1 MSVTNPTE
9 KSFQR
14 DKFFWVVALQT
25 AIVNFYLGG
34 FGPAQSLLRA
44 DQKTSLT
51 IAGLHGTAMGI
62 ASICAGWANPQL
74 AHRFGRNKA
83 SWIGLSVFSTGLA
96 LFVASPPVA
105 ITIPATFITGFG
117 ISIVINSMLTKMSHQ
132 HGKAAEVSIPQAN
145 GVASVGFVTGTA
157 LIGTIAIAYPN
168 VWRLGLLIAIPAAV
182 ILYLVGREKDEEE
195 HIPDEEGPQSGK
207 LSRVFWISWFGF
219 VACISSEFATSFW
232 AAALLKDRVQ
242 STAAVSTVAIVA
254 LGAGMG
260 IGRWYGGLLLK
271 NLKLDTQ
278 LLSIIALQFAGFLG
292 FWLSHNMLVSLIC
305 LFAVGLGISMQFA
318 LSSIRL
324 ISLSGGRPDLAIG
337 RASLAAGSAIA
348 GAPFLLGLL
357 GDSFG
362 ISRAYIMVFVLIA
375 VAFVIVKVI
384 PSPVNQEA

>member
-1 MSVTNPTE
+1 MTSAHSSE

-14 DKFFWVVALQT
+14 DKFFWIVATQT

-44 DQKTSLT
+44 DQGTSLT
-51 IAGLHGTAMGI
+51 IAGLHGTAMGL
-62 ASICAGWANPQL
+62 ASIFAGWANPHL
-74 AHRFGRNKA
+74 AHKYGRDKA
-83 SWIGLSVFSTGLA
+83 SWIGLTIFSVGLA
-96 LFVASPPVA
+96 LFVASPPVI

-117 ISIVINSMLTKMSHQ
+117 VSVVINSMLTKMSHH

-145 GVASVGFVTGTA
+145 GVASVGFVAGTA
-157 LIGTIAIAYPN
+157 LIGTIAIAYPG
-168 VWRLGLLIAIPAAV
+168 VWRLGLLLAIPAV
-182 ILYLVGREKDEEE
+182 VVLYIIGREKDDDD
-195 HIPDEEGPQSGK
+195 HVPDEEGPQSGK
-207 LSRVFWISWFGF
+207 LSPKFWISWFGF

-232 AAALLKDRVQ
+232 AAALLKDRVE

-260 IGRWYGGLLLK
+260 FGRWYGGLLLR
-271 NLKLDTQ
+271 NYKLDNQ
-278 LLSIIALQFAGFLG
+278 LLAIIALQFLGFLG
-292 FWLSHNMLVSLIC
+292 FWLSHNMLLSLLC

-375 VAFVIVKVI
+375 AAFIIVKVI
-384 PSPVNQEA
+384 PSPAGQQP